1 MYNKIFSI
9 MKLVFV
15 FAIIGSFCG
24 GCGNRQTSNED
35 EEIPV
40 EINEIEPKDECVE
53 VSMEEAIEIGF
64 ETASKYYDDLELTEV
79 HSYDDDTMPDADAG
93 VDGKRQLWYVN
104 FANDKNNY
112 VSILIK
118 DGKVVNVEHY
128 DENWNNGMINLDDI
142 EITSDEAVDIA
153 QSYGIRGGNP
163 GVPEEWVSGYNFKLE
178 ISSLASSPDDKMIFF
193 EVIGISEDGN
203 FAHVDIDATTGEVIL
218 AEEKIEYTNEEVEW
232 IPLEKGAM

>member
-1 MYNKIFSI
+1 MKVFKKISAVSI
-9 MKLVFV
+9 LLFV

-178 ISSLASSPDDKMIFF
+178 ISSLVSNPDDKMIFF
-193 EVIGISEDGN
+193 EVIGISEEGN
-203 FAHVDIDATTGEVIL
+203 FAHVDVNAQTGEVVL
-218 AEEKIEYTNEEVEW
+218 AEEEVETTEDNGEW
-232 IPLEKGAM
+232 RELVQK